1 MNTDRYIQKWLDG
14 TLSKEEWEEFR
25 RSKSFKEIQKISDS
39 VQQFKAPVY
48 DIESELKRFN
58 KNKFRETKVIKYNWQ
73 KTLLRVAAMLTIVVG
88 SYFYYVYILPTT
100 VETKKAEKT
109 KILLPDSSEVILNAV
124 SRIAYN
130 EKRWRK
136 YRKMKLEGEAFF
148 RIRKGSK
155 FTVETSAGTINV
167 LGTQFNVK
175 QRDEYFEVI
184 CYEGLVE
191 VNTDIEINQLPPN
204 HSIIYENGRVI
215 RETISDDTE
224 PGWLNNESSFKSI
237 PFSQVIKE
245 FERQYNVTVISEGI
259 NLEILYT
266 GRFTHDDMML
276 ALKSITIPQNI
287 SFQITEDHQI
297 ILSGEI
303 E

>member
-88 SYFYYVYILPTT
+88 SYFYYVYFLPTT

-245 FERQYNVTVISEGI
+245 FERQYNQKV
-259 NLEILYT
+259 
-266 GRFTHDDMML
+266 
-276 ALKSITIPQNI
+276 
-287 SFQITEDHQI
+287 
-297 ILSGEI
+297 
-303 E
+303 